1 MASEMT
7 LDGGSVRFKEAI
19 IRRLAGH
26 NMATVAAP
34 RTIFTTTLMV
44 RLRSSAAC
52 FLRFQNEIAECET
65 QP

>member
-34 RTIFTTTLMV
+34 RTIFPTTLMV
-44 RLRSSAAC
+44 LLRSSAAC
-52 FLRFQNEIAECET
+52 FLLCQNEITECEM
-65 QP
+65 QH